1 MIRHIVMFKLKAF
14 DNETLKQEA
23 LKELK
28 KRLEILPQKIDVIR
42 RSEIGIDIRKLTS
55 SYDLILTMDFDSME
69 DLNYYSGHPE
79 HQDFIRFNKD
89 FSVTKAS
96 VDYEI

>member
-28 KRLEILPQKIDVIR
+28 RRLEELPHKISVICR
-42 RSEIGIDIRKLTS
+42 CETGIDIRKLPS
-55 SYDLILTMDFDSME
+55 SYDLILTMDFDTMA
-69 DLNYYSGHPE
+69 DLNYYSDHPD
-79 HQDFIRFNKD
+79 HQEFIRFNKD
-89 FSVTKAS
+89 FSVAKVS